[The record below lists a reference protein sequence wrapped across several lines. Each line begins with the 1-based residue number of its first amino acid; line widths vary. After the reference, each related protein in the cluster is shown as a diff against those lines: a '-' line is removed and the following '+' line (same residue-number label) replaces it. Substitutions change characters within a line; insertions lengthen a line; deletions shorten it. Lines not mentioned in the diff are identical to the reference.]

1 MLKIKGVMF
10 HITPKMI
17 KDNNERIATAPNE
30 TKTLTLHKNF
40 MDCFSGL
47 HKFPKHKNLSTTVKF
62 FIKTASVFGVK

>member
-10 HITPKMI
+10 HITPKII
-17 KDNNERIATAPNE
+17 KATNERIATTPNK

-40 MDCFSGL
+40 MDCLSGL
-47 HKFPKHKNLSTTVKF
+47 HKLPKHKNLSNAVIF